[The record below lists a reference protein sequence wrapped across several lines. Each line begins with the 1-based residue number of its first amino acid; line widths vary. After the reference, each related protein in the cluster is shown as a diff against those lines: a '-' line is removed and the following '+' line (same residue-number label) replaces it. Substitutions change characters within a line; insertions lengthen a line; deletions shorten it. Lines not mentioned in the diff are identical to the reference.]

1 MIGAGEFSRRSQP
14 LDSMSAKG
22 KMYNRGPQNVTRL
35 RKVESLERLKERVE
49 AAADEIVRLRGENAR
64 MSTDISQLR
73 SAVTEA
79 EKKPALDFDESPE
92 ALRARVRGFIA
103 AIDDYLQ
110 TEA

>member
-1 MIGAGEFSRRSQP
+1 
-14 LDSMSAKG
+14 MSAKG

-49 AAADEIVRLRGENAR
+49 AATDEIVRLRGENAR
-64 MSTDISQLR
+64 MASDIAQLR
-73 SAVTEA
+73 SAVAEA
-79 EKKPALDFDESPE
+79 ERKPALALDETPE
-92 ALRARVRGFIA
+92 ALRTKVRGFIA